1 MADKTLVHFFKAL
14 RGADVSVST
23 AEAIEAVSAVNMVG
37 YQDRALLK
45 ITLGL
50 VLPKTVDEKAYYG
63 RCFDQFFSFSAY
75 DNDNEAL
82 EGELADLDLSQLE
95 NNDPSSAGEGQGKC
109 PGSGGGSGEGESSGN
124 QSGSESATELGK
136 MLLEDDQVALS
147 MAIAKA
153 ANKIGMTKI
162 TTLTQKGLYG
172 RRIMEAM
179 GLDEMEKEMWAAEK
193 QDNDAG
199 DKLAKK
205 LRSGRDNLREQIK
218 DYVEQQYVLQAAQTG
233 KELREEVMR
242 SVKLEHLRE
251 FQDVQRLVRKMA
263 KKLIAVHSRRRR
275 VTQRGLLDV
284 RSTLRNNAAYDG
296 VLFDTRW
303 KATRVDRP
311 KVIAICDVSG
321 SVSAVAR
328 FLLMFLYS
336 LSEVIPKVR
345 SFAFS
350 NSTGEV
356 TDLFERMDM
365 EKAIEETITRHM
377 GSTDYAQSLVDFKEL
392 CLDAVDSKTTV
403 IILGDARNND
413 GESRSDILKEF
424 YDRSKQVIWLN
435 PETRSRWNTGD
446 AIMKSYLPYTNK
458 AEVCNSLNHL
468 ERIIGK
474 LLKNS

>member
-1 MADKTLVHFFKAL
+1 MAERTLVHFFKAL

-37 YQDRALLK
+37 YQDRELLK

-50 VLPKTVDEKAYYG
+50 VLPKTVDEKGHYG
-63 RCFDQFFSFSAY
+63 RCFDQYFSFSAY
-75 DNDNEAL
+75 DKDEDVI
-82 EGELADLDLSQLE
+82 EGELEDLAQAE
-95 NNDPSSAGEGQGKC
+95 NDSSAMNMGEGKGKC
-109 PGSGGGSGEGESSGN
+109 PGSGGGSGEGESSGTQN
-124 QSGSESATELGK
+124 ASESTTELGK

-193 QDNDAG
+193 RGDASG
-199 DKLAKK
+199 EELA
-205 LRSGRDNLREQIK
+205 LRLRRGRDNLREQIK

-233 KELREEVMR
+233 KELREDVMR
-242 SVKLEHLRE
+242 SVRLEHLRE

-275 VTQRGLLDV
+275 VTQRGMLDV
-284 RSTLRNNAAYDG
+284 RATLRHNAAYDG

-350 NSTGEV
+350 NRTGEV

-365 EKAIEETITRHM
+365 DKAIEETISRHM

-392 CLDAVDSKTTV
+392 CLNAVDNKTTV

-435 PETRSRWNTGD
+435 PETKNRWNTGD
-446 AIMKSYLPYTNK
+446 AIMKSYLPYTHK